1 MGSLRW
7 LNRYIARYKWLFA
20 AGLLCATLSAAF
32 SVSVP
37 VIVRQVVDAVPRFVA
52 LYAVHGEAAEPMLWH
67 GFFVSLL
74 FYAGVIIGLAILSG
88 LFTFLM
94 RQTIVVASR
103 HIEYDLRESLYG
115 HLQRLPQAFY
125 HSLPTGDVMTRATS
139 DIEQVRRY
147 AGPAFMYAASA
158 VTRVALA
165 LSFMVVISPQLALWA
180 LAPMPLLAVS
190 VYFVARMEFSRSQAI
205 QKQYAVVTSRVQ
217 EALAGVRVVK
227 AYTRQRY
234 EGEAFADQSR
244 ELMRRNLSL
253 AFVSAAWR
261 PVFTVLIGLS
271 TILVV
276 WQGGRLVVEGT
287 ITVGNIAEFIIYV
300 ALMTW
305 PVASLG
311 FIISMVQRAAASM
324 DRLATILGTE
334 PAIQDDAQTDHTV
347 TQIQGAIAFEGVG
360 YRYAG
365 PGEAVLRD
373 VSFRIEPGQMLGIV
387 GRTGSG
393 KTTLVRLVPRLLDA
407 TEGTVR
413 VDGRDV
419 RRVPLQTLRGA
430 IGYVPQDVFLF
441 SDTVEGNIAF
451 GAPDAT
457 RSDVEEAT
465 READLLGNIEDF
477 PDGFETFVGER
488 GITLSGGQKQRTA
501 IARALVRDPRILIF
515 DDALSAVDTNTEA
528 RILHNLKARVGGQT
542 LVVVSHRISAVQEAD
557 LILVMEEGR
566 VAERGTHDELVALD
580 GIYAEMHQKQLL
592 QQEIEAL

>member
-1 MGSLRW
+1 MGSLSW
-7 LNRYIARYKWLFA
+7 LNSYIARYKHLFIPGLLFA
-20 AGLLCATLSAAF
+20 ALSAAF

-52 LYAVHGEAAEPMLWH
+52 LFHLHGSNVRPMIWNEV
-67 GFFVSLL
+67 FWTLL
-74 FYAGVIIGLAILSG
+74 FYAGVVVALALMSG

-103 HIEYDLRESLYG
+103 HIEYDLRETLYG
-115 HLQRLPQAFY
+115 HLQKLPPEFY
-125 HSLPTGDVMTRATS
+125 QSLSTGDVMTRATS

-147 AGPAFMYAASA
+147 AGPAFMYMASA
-158 VTRVALA
+158 ITRVTLA
-165 LSFMVVISPQLALWA
+165 LSFMVVISPTLALWA

-205 QKQYAVVTSRVQ
+205 QKQYSVVTSRVQ
-217 EALAGVRVVK
+217 EALAGIRVVK
-227 AYTRQRY
+227 AYARQRA
-234 EGEAFADQSR
+234 EGETFAGESR
-244 ELMRRNLSL
+244 HLMKRNLSL
-253 AFVSAAWR
+253 ALVSAAWR

-276 WQGGRLVVEGT
+276 WQGGRLVAEDV

-334 PAIQDDAQTDHTV
+334 PSIRDTDATDQTVDRLE
-347 TQIQGAIAFEGVG
+347 GAIAFEGVS
-360 YRYAG
+360 YAYAG
-365 PGEAVLRD
+365 PGEDVLKE
-373 VSFRIEPGQMLGIV
+373 VSFSLEPGQMLGIV

-393 KTTLVRLVPRLLDA
+393 KTTLVRMIPRLLDPSA
-407 TEGTVR
+407 GTVR

-419 RRVPLQTLRGA
+419 RRIPLDTLRGG

-441 SDTVEGNIAF
+441 SETIAENIAF
-451 GAPDAT
+451 GAPHAN
-457 RSDVEEAT
+457 RADVEDAT
-465 READLLGNIEDF
+465 READLLGNIEGF

-501 IARALVRDPRILIF
+501 IARALVRNPRILIF
-515 DDALSAVDTNTEA
+515 DDALSAVDTNTER
-528 RILHNLKARVGGQT
+528 RILGNLKARVGGQT
-542 LVVVSHRISAVQEAD
+542 LVVVSHRISAVQDAD
-557 LILVMEEGR
+557 LILVLEDGC
-566 VAERGTHDELVALD
+566 VAERGTHDELVARA
-580 GIYAEMHQKQLL
+580 GIYAEMHGKQLL
-592 QQEIEAL
+592 QQEIEEL